1 MHNFENVIMKPITV
15 YNIWLKKKLKETGVQ
30 DLAHIP
36 VFLTLIHGCLSFH
49 NARILKFDD
58 A

>member
-1 MHNFENVIMKPITV
+1 MV
-15 YNIWLKKKLKETGVQ
+15 KKKLKETGVQ